1 MPLITVQ
8 CSIVIVIILLL
19 GKTGHLFLWFALK
32 LNNGYEIIAEVK
44 ICVDKERNNG
54 SYQVLQAPSLVSG
67 GKGSSRL
74 IWSKQSISAWAE
86 EVKNLCRC
94 QTM

>member
-8 CSIVIVIILLL
+8 YSDSIILLL
-19 GKTGHLFLWFALK
+19 GKTGHLFLLRFALK

-44 ICVDKERNNG
+44 ICVDKELNNG

-74 IWSKQSISAWAE
+74 I
-86 EVKNLCRC
+86 
-94 QTM
+94 